1 MSWRTELDRA
11 SAAFREARSHLHR
24 AEELLAAKE
33 TEIPPEDATAD
44 AQADLARQ
52 LGDRA
57 ATLAPGVLSADL
69 VTLDSEVAL
78 RSHPGVGTIYVRV
91 GTGLV
96 TPDASFPVVVPM
108 LGAGHLVID
117 ADASDS
123 RVSGLLQSILLRT
136 VAAAPKVTVA
146 LADCVALGQT
156 FTTAAPLIAG
166 GLTGPTA
173 TDGPGL
179 EQVLATAEAH
189 VQSVQ
194 QARNDSLDVSS
205 MPFLLVVIAGLPPQP
220 SRTLKG
226 RIAALAHAGPHGRV
240 HLVLAG
246 WRDDRHEPAPAI
258 EHATYLSVAADDAA
272 HRVSRIP
279 VPVRLDPTPPPALS
293 KQVYQGLARVHDRET
308 KVVIGDLIPAAHWQ
322 ESSVTGLSTV
332 VGRDS
337 RGEVTL
343 SLDDAT
349 PHWLIGGRTGGGKTV
364 FLLDVLYG
372 LASRYSPREL
382 SMYLLDF
389 KEGVSFTEF
398 TPSPRDASWIP
409 QVRAVGVE
417 SDREYGNAVLV
428 ALRAELTRRAT
439 AMKQAGVTKLAELRR
454 QEPHHPMPR
463 IVAVIDE
470 FHVLFAGNDRLAR
483 ESAAHLEEL
492 ARKGRSYGV
501 HLILA
506 SQTISG
512 VEALYDKRD
521 SIFGQFPLRIALPG
535 ARHVLAPLNTS
546 AEAIKLGQAVVNDSG
561 GVPGFDR
568 LIQFPDATA
577 DPALLTDLRQRLWRE
592 RESGSPAPTVFAGY
606 AEQHLADDPRFHD
619 LSTTKRPAAALLGRA
634 VDLDISTVAVPM
646 ESIPGRNFAVVGTDP
661 TGADVLHAAMTSL
674 GRQHEPDD
682 ARFVLA
688 PLIGPATPVVDEVV
702 AELTAAGHDPRT
714 VTAGELGELVSDLVE
729 APQPDRPMYLAVF
742 GGDAAGPVWGPTGQ
756 RTFQQLLR
764 HGPAKGVHLLGWW
777 RGMRRFIEDVGG
789 STNREDVAG
798 LMLLNVTGIEV
809 ATFVGDGSL
818 TYQPRD
824 NRALVL
830 DRHNNSLRLCVPFRR
845 ADRADSEGS
854 W

>member
-1 MSWRTELDRA
+1 MA
-11 SAAFREARSHLHR
+11 Q
-24 AEELLAAKE
+24 E
-33 TEIPPEDATAD
+33 TEIPPDNATSD

-52 LGDRA
+52 LCDRA
-57 ATLAPGVLSADL
+57 KALAPGILAADL
-69 VTLDSEVAL
+69 VTVDTEVPL

-91 GTGLV
+91 GTGTV
-96 TPDASFPVVVPM
+96 TSEASFPVVVPL

-117 ADASDS
+117 ADASDP
-123 RVSGLLQSILLRT
+123 RVAGLLQSILLRT
-136 VAAAPKVTVA
+136 VGAAPKVTVA

-156 FTTAAPLIAG
+156 FTSAAPLIAG

-179 EQVLATAEAH
+179 EQVLAMAEAH

-205 MPFLLVVIAGLPPQP
+205 MPFLLVMIAGLPPQP
-220 SRTLKG
+220 SRALKG

-246 WRDDRHEPAPAI
+246 WRDDRHEAAPAI
-258 EHATYLSVAADDAA
+258 EHGTYLSVASDDSE

-279 VPVRLDPTPPPALS
+279 VPVLLDPVPPPALS
-293 KQVYQGLARVHDRET
+293 KQVYQGLAQVHDRET
-308 KVVIGDLIPAAHWQ
+308 KVAIGDLIPTTHWQ
-322 ESSVTGLSTV
+322 ESSVTGLSTM

-337 RGEVTL
+337 RGAVSL

-372 LASRYSPREL
+372 LASRYSPQEL

-417 SDREYGNAVLV
+417 SDREYGNAVLA

-439 AMKQAGVTKLAELRR
+439 AMKRAGVTKLAELRR
-454 QEPHHPMPR
+454 QQPDHPMPR

-470 FHVLFAGNDRLAR
+470 FHVLFAGNDKLAR

-546 AEAIKLGQAVVNDSG
+546 AEAIKLGQAIVNDSG

-577 DPALLTDLRQRLWRE
+577 DPDLLTRLRQELWRE
-592 RESGSPAPTVFAGY
+592 RESGAPAPTVFAGY
-606 AEQHLADDPRFHD
+606 AEQYLADDPRFQA
-619 LSTTKRPAAALLGRA
+619 LSTTRRPAAALLGRT
-634 VDLDISTVAVPM
+634 VDLDISTVALPM

-661 TGADVLHAAMTSL
+661 TGADVLHAAMVSL
-674 GRQHEPDD
+674 GRQHRPGD

-688 PLIGPATPVVDEVV
+688 PLIGPAAKVTDEVA
-702 AELTAAGHDPRT
+702 AELSALGHDT
-714 VTAGELGELVSDLVE
+714 GLVTAGELGELVSELAE
-729 APQPDRPMYLAVF
+729 APQPDHPVYLAVF

-756 RTFQQLLR
+756 RNFQQLLR

-777 RGMRRFIEDVGG
+777 RGMRRFIEDIGG
-789 STNREDVAG
+789 STNREDIAG

-809 ATFVGDGSL
+809 ASFVGDGSL
-818 TYQPRD
+818 AYQPRA
-824 NRALVL
+824 NRALVM
-830 DRHNNSLRLCVPFRR
+830 DRHSNSLRLCVPFRR
-845 ADRADSEGS
+845 VDRDDAEET